1 MDSTHPYSRRA
12 DYGAKILVVDDD
24 AIVRRSLQVMLERGH
39 YRVETAQDGLE
50 ALRVLPVFQPEL
62 VLLDIL
68 MPGMDG
74 LETCRQIRAL
84 PNGDLLPIIF
94 LTADDRPETHV
105 NAFQAKGDDFLRK
118 PVSPAELTVRIR
130 SLMRLKRLQAEIQ
143 AERDALL
150 DSQRQKE
157 QLFEFI
163 VHDLKNPLTTIQVGL
178 DLLGERAEMPATLQ
192 SQVKRIRETAQSMAS
207 MVQNILDIGH
217 AEQMGLEL
225 HRTRFQMSEWLPQLV
240 SQLEYRTLQMRQ
252 TMTWSCP
259 ENLEIDADQDLL
271 RRVLLTLLD
280 NALKYSPPGSRTRI
294 EAETIGKSVFMRVYD
309 EGMGIPDHMREVV
322 FDKFMRLE
330 PEGAQTR
337 SSSGLGLTFCK
348 VVCEAHGGRI
358 WVDALPGKGS
368 VFIME
373 IPEYDPNATPVFC
386 PPLD

>member
-1 MDSTHPYSRRA
+1 
-12 DYGAKILVVDDD
+12 
-24 AIVRRSLQVMLERGH
+24 
-39 YRVETAQDGLE
+39 
-50 ALRVLPVFQPEL
+50 
-62 VLLDIL
+62 
-68 MPGMDG
+68 
-74 LETCRQIRAL
+74 
-84 PNGDLLPIIF
+84 
-94 LTADDRPETHV
+94 
-105 NAFQAKGDDFLRK
+105 
-118 PVSPAELTVRIR
+118 
-130 SLMRLKRLQAEIQ
+130 MRLKRLQAEIQ

-225 HRTRFQMSEWLPQLV
+225 HRTRFQMAEWLPQLV

-271 RRVLLTLLD
+271 RRVLLNLLD

-373 IPEYDPNATPVFC
+373 IPEYDPNAIPVFC

>member
-1 MDSTHPYSRRA
+1 
-12 DYGAKILVVDDD
+12 
-24 AIVRRSLQVMLERGH
+24 
-39 YRVETAQDGLE
+39 
-50 ALRVLPVFQPEL
+50 
-62 VLLDIL
+62 
-68 MPGMDG
+68 
-74 LETCRQIRAL
+74 
-84 PNGDLLPIIF
+84 
-94 LTADDRPETHV
+94 
-105 NAFQAKGDDFLRK
+105 
-118 PVSPAELTVRIR
+118 
-130 SLMRLKRLQAEIQ
+130 MRLKRLQAEIQ

-178 DLLGERAEMPATLQ
+178 DLLGERAEMPEKLQ
-192 SQVKRIRETAQSMAS
+192 AQVKRIRETAQGMAS

-225 HRTRFQMSEWLPQLV
+225 HRSRFRLREWFPQLLA
-240 SQLEYRTLQMRQ
+240 QLEYRTEQMRQ
-252 TMTWSCP
+252 SMSWECP
-259 ENLEIDADQDLL
+259 EGLEIDADQDLL
-271 RRVLLTLLD
+271 RRVLLNLLD

-294 EAETIGKSVFMRVYD
+294 EAETIGRNVFVRVYD
-309 EGMGIPDHMREVV
+309 EGMGIPAHMREVV

-358 WVDALPGKGS
+358 WVDSNPGKGS

-373 IPEYDPNATPVFC
+373 FPECDHDATPVFGTAG
-386 PPLD
+386 PTA